1 MKVDGTALGV
11 APSTHARFYL
21 NAQTILRKCNDICG
35 KKCTMLSFFF
45 HGSQQMH
52 IVRTDAYGTDTYVVL
67 VAQLRHLLCIR
78 FGGTCAWVLERALTW
93 IRQWHVSCAIYVAAI
108 WGASLCASGVAP
120 SMAVASMTK
129 LHAPGR
135 ASSTDSTCSTEYEI
149 WRNCKRCLL
158 LSPPSS
164 RSLRHYLMMFDVHWC
179 TSRSWKNMLVGVH
192 TIP

>member
-1 MKVDGTALGV
+1 MEVKVRRTAYTFQPHLIDAADTGIWIEQNLRKKLTCAQMKVDGTALGV

-78 FGGTCAWVLERALTW
+78 SGGTCA
-93 IRQWHVSCAIYVAAI
+93 
-108 WGASLCASGVAP
+108 
-120 SMAVASMTK
+120 
-129 LHAPGR
+129 
-135 ASSTDSTCSTEYEI
+135 
-149 WRNCKRCLL
+149 
-158 LSPPSS
+158 
-164 RSLRHYLMMFDVHWC
+164 
-179 TSRSWKNMLVGVH
+179 
-192 TIP
+192 